1 MIQSFGTD
9 STKSTGPDGLGRTQR
24 WLTLHAAGLPGRDV
38 DSYRFDIADLD
49 ALSTLASDTIPEA
62 ALEVWQAPMARALL
76 SWAVVHAAVPA
87 AAVAHRHAD
96 ALCTLANA
104 PDGQD
109 ISRQLFGSEVTW
121 IPFAAVGPALARALA
136 ISSETTAAIVPRL
149 GVVTWGETLDEIA
162 ARVAEFEDAAA
173 RRLNLARSESSP
185 PETES
190 SWDSES
196 TLVALR
202 GRLSRGAS
210 KVLHLDPSLRAIAS
224 RLDAERVVAEARRI
238 EITHPWSTRTALRTV
253 TPEADALDALMVPGI
268 GQVSAG
274 WDESDARSRGRVA
287 AHVHRVAAA
296 LIDRGN
302 DGSGVQAQEETLPS
316 AFDKVLRPGLPT
328 VGRVFIVTGAASGIG
343 RDVARHLSGLGA
355 HLGLADV
362 DASGLDLVAEEL
374 LGPQGR
380 PVTVAG
386 DLTDETIV
394 DDLVS
399 KTIWRFGGVDGAVFN
414 VGIALPGEIRR
425 LTSADWRRS
434 LEVNT
439 TSHFLLARRLLPALE
454 AQGCGGSLV
463 FIGSKNMFSPGA
475 GFGAYSASKAA
486 LAQLARV
493 IAIEAGPFG
502 VRSNIVNPDNVFE
515 GSALWSPELRA
526 QRAAVYGV
534 QPEDLEAYYTKRNLM
549 KVPITGMDV
558 AKAVAFLLSED
569 ASRTT
574 ACVLTVDGGVPG
586 VFPR

>member
-1 MIQSFGTD
+1 MG
-9 STKSTGPDGLGRTQR
+9 
-24 WLTLHAAGLPGRDV
+24 
-38 DSYRFDIADLD
+38 
-49 ALSTLASDTIPEA
+49 
-62 ALEVWQAPMARALL
+62 
-76 SWAVVHAAVPA
+76 
-87 AAVAHRHAD
+87 AVA
-96 ALCTLANA
+96 
-104 PDGQD
+104 
-109 ISRQLFGSEVTW
+109 
-121 IPFAAVGPALARALA
+121 
-136 ISSETTAAIVPRL
+136 
-149 GVVTWGETLDEIA
+149 
-162 ARVAEFEDAAA
+162 
-173 RRLNLARSESSP
+173 
-185 PETES
+185 
-190 SWDSES
+190 
-196 TLVALR
+196 
-202 GRLSRGAS
+202 
-210 KVLHLDPSLRAIAS
+210 
-224 RLDAERVVAEARRI
+224 
-238 EITHPWSTRTALRTV
+238 
-253 TPEADALDALMVPGI
+253 PEADAVDALIVPGI

-274 WDESDARSRGRVA
+274 WDESDARARGLVA

-296 LIDRGN
+296 LIDRGS
-302 DGSGVQAQEETLPS
+302 DRGHEQAQEGSLPS
-316 AFDKVLRPGLPT
+316 AFDAVLRPGLPA

-374 LGPQGR
+374 QGPQGR

-399 KTIWRFGGVDGAVFN
+399 QTIWRFGGVDGAVFN

-425 LTSADWRRS
+425 LTTADWRRS

-454 AQGCGGSLV
+454 TQGSGGSLV

-486 LAQLARV
+486 LAQLARL
-493 IAIEAGPFG
+493 IAIEAGPSG
-502 VRSNIVNPDNVFE
+502 IRSNIVNPDNVFE

-526 QRAAVYGV
+526 QRAAVYGIE
-534 QPEDLEAYYTKRNLM
+534 PEDLEAYYTQRNLM
-549 KVPITGMDV
+549 KVPITGTDV
-558 AKAVAFLLSED
+558 AKAVAFLLSDD